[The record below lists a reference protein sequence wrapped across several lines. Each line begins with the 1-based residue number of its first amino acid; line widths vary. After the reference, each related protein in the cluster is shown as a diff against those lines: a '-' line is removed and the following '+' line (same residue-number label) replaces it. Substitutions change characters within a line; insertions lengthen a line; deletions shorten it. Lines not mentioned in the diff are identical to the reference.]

1 MADVLL
7 RVHQSYLAALVPVL
21 DGADDHVHA
30 MAHIT
35 GGGIPGNLNRALPE
49 SLDAIVE
56 TATWEVPNTFRVL
69 EHAGHVPREEMFR
82 AFNMGVGMIAVAT
95 ANGAEAIVA
104 SAAAA
109 GVDAWRLGR
118 VVPGSGRVTLS

>member
-1 MADVLL
+1 MIPALL
-7 RVHQSYLAALVPVL
+7 VIASYLLGAIPSGYIAGRLVR
-21 DGADDHVHA
+21 
-30 MAHIT
+30 
-35 GGGIPGNLNRALPE
+35 GIDLREYGSGNLG
-49 SLDAIVE
+49 
-56 TATWEVPNTFRVL
+56 ATNTFRVL
-69 EHAGHVPREEMFR
+69 ECAGHVPREEMFR
-82 AFNMGVGMIAVAT
+82 AFNLGVGMIAVAT